1 MSKSVMWLCSKRK
14 LVVTHTK
21 GCKPKQQRI
30 LLLSIHPYL
39 TMIRIPSGWTNITDY
54 KISMTG
60 CLLLPNHLFSHRWPQ
75 NRNVCKKEDVQFPRQ
90 TNSFLAQIKSSSN
103 LCPCTVRR
111 FQFVF
116 LVRMK
121 NPYIGLEIL
130 KSPMFMSKVVSTSP
144 LLELL
149 KSSPSDSENW
159 CITDGAAVRWPGS
172 YDGCWQAGNDVDKST
187 TLAGVT
193 LWVWRGDA
201 GQVWRAGDHSSQ
213 KSPTSWSLITGYR
226 RIHLWGERVGWTIWK
241 ISVKA
246 LDRTGSRRQIFEII
260 AWIVVL

>member
-1 MSKSVMWLCSKRK
+1 MSKSVMWLCSKWK
-14 LVVTHTK
+14 LVVAHTK
-21 GCKPKQQRI
+21 RCKPKQRRRRI
-30 LLLSIHPYL
+30 ISIHPYL
-39 TMIRIPSGWTNITDY
+39 RMIRRPSGWTNITDY

-60 CLLLPNHLFSHRWPQ
+60 CSLLPNHLFSHRWPQ

-90 TNSFLAQIKSSSN
+90 TNSFRAQIKSSSN

-130 KSPMFMSKVVSTSP
+130 KSPMFMSKVMSTSP
-144 LLELL
+144 LLVLL

-159 CITDGAAVRWPGS
+159 CVTDGTAVRWPGS
-172 YDGCWQAGNDVDKST
+172 YDGCWQAGNDVDKPT

-193 LWVWRGDA
+193 LWDWRG
-201 GQVWRAGDHSSQ
+201 GCGSSL
-213 KSPTSWSLITGYR
+213 KSWWSLIA
-226 RIHLWGERVGWTIWK
+226 E
-241 ISVKA
+241 ISDF
-246 LDRTGSRRQIFEII
+246 LESDHRF
-260 AWIVVL
+260 

>member
-1 MSKSVMWLCSKRK
+1 
-14 LVVTHTK
+14 
-21 GCKPKQQRI
+21 
-30 LLLSIHPYL
+30 
-39 TMIRIPSGWTNITDY
+39 MIRIPRGWTNITDY

-60 CLLLPNHLFSHRWPQ
+60 SALSPNHLFSHRWPQ
-75 NRNVCKKEDVQFPRQ
+75 NRNVCKKEDVQFLRQ

-103 LCPCTVRR
+103 LCPCTDRR

-121 NPYIGLEIL
+121 NPHIGLEIL

-149 KSSPSDSENW
+149 ESSPSDSENW
-159 CITDGAAVRWPGS
+159 CITDGTAVRWPGS
-172 YDGCWQAGNDVDKST
+172 YDGCWQAGNDVDKPT

-193 LWVWRGDA
+193 LWVWRGGDA

-213 KSPTSWSLITGYR
+213 KSPTSWSLITGSR
-226 RIHLWGERVGWTIWK
+226 KVHLWGERVGWAIWK
-241 ISVKA
+241 SSVTA
-246 LDRTGSRRQIFEII
+246 LGRTGSRRQKEESSS
-260 AWIVVL
+260 ANKLNVLYPTQSPWALMNFSFSEE